1 MTGARPGAGA
11 GARVC
16 AGLMISA
23 LLAGCSFA
31 PPYQT
36 PPTPTPTAYKEA
48 GPWTLAA
55 PADTFSK
62 GVWWTVYDDPTLN
75 GLEARIE
82 GANPDLAAALA
93 RYDQARAFL
102 NEASSA
108 LFPTVG
114 LAASA
119 TRNRQSDNRPLRG
132 AGQPDYYAAD
142 TIDAQVNYELDLW
155 GKVRNAVAAGKAET
169 QAEAA
174 DLAAVRLSL
183 QAELADA
190 YVRLRGFDAEEKL
203 LTDTVAAYARAVDLT
218 TTRHNG
224 GVASGLDVARA
235 AAQLQAAKAQISD
248 VAGQR
253 ALLEHAIASLVGE
266 PASTFTLPPVIAAI
280 IVPNVP
286 TGVPSALLQRRPD
299 VAAAERRVAE
309 ANAEIGVA
317 KAAFFPSI
325 TLDGLAGFQNTGGAN
340 LLSLP
345 NSFWTIGPSAALTLF
360 DGGRRRAVTRAAYDA
375 RDIAADRYKASVLGA
390 FQDVEDNL
398 ALLVHLAQAAEDQ
411 SDAVKAAGRAEAL
424 SLTRYRQGAVT
435 YLDVVTAQATA
446 LQARRDALDLDTRRL
461 QASVRLIRALG
472 GGWSSD
478 TLKHA

>member
-1 MTGARPGAGA
+1 MRPV
-11 GARVC
+11 RRCFPPSVWPP
-16 AGLMISA
+16 
-23 LLAGCSFA
+23 A
-31 PPYQT
+31 PPAT
-36 PPTPTPTAYKEA
+36 VSPTTA
-48 GPWTLAA
+48 
-55 PADTFSK
+55 
-62 GVWWTVYDDPTLN
+62 
-75 GLEARIE
+75 
-82 GANPDLAAALA
+82 
-93 RYDQARAFL
+93 
-102 NEASSA
+102 
-108 LFPTVG
+108 
-114 LAASA
+114 
-119 TRNRQSDNRPLRG
+119 PLRG

-375 RDIAADRYKASVLGA
+375 RDIAADRYKASGAGRLPGRGGQSRLACSPGSGGGGPVRRGESGGARRGA
-390 FQDVEDNL
+390 FPD
-398 ALLVHLAQAAEDQ
+398 
-411 SDAVKAAGRAEAL
+411 AL
-424 SLTRYRQGAVT
+424 SPGRGHLSGCGDRASYSAPGAP
-435 YLDVVTAQATA
+435 
-446 LQARRDALDLDTRRL
+446 RRA
-461 QASVRLIRALG
+461 G
-472 GGWSSD
+472 P
-478 TLKHA
+478 